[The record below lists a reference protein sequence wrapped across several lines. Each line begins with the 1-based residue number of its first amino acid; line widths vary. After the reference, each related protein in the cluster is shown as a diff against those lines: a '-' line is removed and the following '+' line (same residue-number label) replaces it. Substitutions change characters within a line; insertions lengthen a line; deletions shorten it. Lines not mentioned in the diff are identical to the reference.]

1 LEIVEAD
8 LTDST
13 ATLDALRGLDGVFH
27 TAAVFDVTRAS
38 ADELLR
44 ANVGSTENVLR
55 ACGRHG
61 VRRIV
66 LTSSAAAVGTSHSPG
81 EIRDEAN
88 WNDTTQE
95 PYALSKVTAERRAW
109 ALSKELGINLVSVL
123 PGAMLGPGFTRLT
136 PTLEIVSGAIANAY
150 PMAPPIDFA
159 FTDVRDV
166 AHAHIQLFDP
176 QFGGRYI
183 VAGPTLGFRSVLE
196 AIHQVRP
203 SVRVPRDMPAWLA
216 RLLPVLETLSR
227 PFTRAPRTLTRGFV
241 GEYVGRSHA
250 LSTRK
255 AERDIG
261 WAPRQLADTI
271 LDTLHWLDGEHDALR
286 LDN

>member
-1 LEIVEAD
+1 MEAD
-8 LTDST
+8 LTDSA
-13 ATLDALRGLDGVFH
+13 ATLEALCGLDGVFH
-27 TAAVFDVTRAS
+27 TAAVFDVTRVS

-55 ACGRHG
+55 ACDRHG
-61 VRRIV
+61 VRRVV
-66 LTSSAAAVGTSHSPG
+66 LTSSAAAVGTSRSPG
-81 EIRDEAN
+81 EIRDEGN
-88 WNDTTQE
+88 WNDATQE

-136 PTLEIVSGAIANAY
+136 PSLEIVAGAIANAY
-150 PMAPPIDFA
+150 PMVPPIDFA

-166 AHAHIQLFDP
+166 ANAHIQLFDP

-183 VAGPTLGFRSVLE
+183 VAGATLDFRSVLE
-196 AIHQVRP
+196 KIHEVRP
-203 SVRVPRDMPAWLA
+203 SVRVPRDMPEWFA
-216 RLLPVLETLSR
+216 RFLPALETLTR

-241 GEYVGRSHA
+241 GEYVGRTHA

-255 AERDIG
+255 AERDLG
-261 WAPRQLADTI
+261 WAPRPLAGAI
-271 LDTLHWLDGEHDALR
+271 FDTLNWLDGDHSALSI
-286 LDN
+286 DS